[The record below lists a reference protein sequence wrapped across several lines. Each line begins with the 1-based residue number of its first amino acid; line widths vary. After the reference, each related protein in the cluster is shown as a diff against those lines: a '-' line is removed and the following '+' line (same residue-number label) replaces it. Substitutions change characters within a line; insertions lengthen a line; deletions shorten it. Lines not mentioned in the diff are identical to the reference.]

1 MDLLE
6 NNENSLKEI
15 LELYITELEMN
26 GFSKNTVKTY
36 IMFINYFLS
45 FLENK
50 NKSLE
55 ELDRKILKEFLL
67 KIYRQKKYK
76 QKSVYNLIL
85 ALKSFLRFLERED
98 LVKTLKLPKIPK
110 SLPKALSKEEIKKML
125 NSCKNDKEKLIFLLL
140 YSTGLRVSELAN
152 LKLEDINL
160 KDKFLVVRGGK
171 GKKDRIIPLN
181 DKIIE
186 LINSHLKNRKKNS
199 DYLINNKFGGKI
211 STVYLEKIIR
221 EIGKRVGLKVTCHML
236 RHSFATHMLENGAD
250 IRVIQEILGHERL
263 STTQIYTKITT
274 KYLKEVYSKFNPLTN
289 L

>member
-186 LINSHLKNRKKNS
+186 LINSYLKNRKKNS

>member
-1 MDLLE
+1 VDLLE